1 MKLILE
7 IGLNI
12 LVFVI
17 IYLMATF
24 ISNTNIDEKYYILV
38 IKTPKFLRG
47 WARPLFL
54 FQPYEREIIRLLGV
68 IYHCVVAIPSAI
80 ILPALTVYSVF
91 NFENYTEMRY
101 QWTRFAFSFFSIF
114 VLLRFVL
121 DTAKILQVNFKK
133 FIRRRRRRR

>member
-1 MKLILE
+1 MKLIIE
-7 IGLNI
+7 IGLNTLLFI
-12 LVFVI
+12 VI
-17 IYLMATF
+17 YMMATF
-24 ISNTNIDEKYYILV
+24 IANTNTDEEYYILV

-54 FQPYEREIIRLLGV
+54 FEPYQKENIRLLGV
-68 IYHCVVAIPSAI
+68 IYHCVAAIPSAI

-101 QWTRFAFSFFSIF
+101 QWTRFAFLLFAIFF
-114 VLLRFVL
+114 LLRGVL
-121 DTAKILQVNFKK
+121 DIAKILQVNFKK